1 MTDEKYKVSIK
12 GPGLTFDQ
20 AVEKSDANAIMTFVM
35 TGSALPTGGTSGSGA
50 RGGDVRGATA
60 GTPNLGGSRTQT
72 IKQFIATKRPDT
84 QYERVACLAYY
95 LTHHENTPEFKTVA
109 ITKANTSAAQPKL
122 SNPSQIV
129 NDATKT
135 YGFLSAASKGMKQIS
150 VLGEAVVE
158 ALPDREAVKTAIANN
173 RPRKKGKRAT
183 KKKV

>member
-1 MTDEKYKVSIK
+1 MQT
-12 GPGLTFDQ
+12 PL
-20 AVEKSDANAIMTFVM
+20 M

-109 ITKANTSAAQPKL
+109 ITKAIAAQPKL